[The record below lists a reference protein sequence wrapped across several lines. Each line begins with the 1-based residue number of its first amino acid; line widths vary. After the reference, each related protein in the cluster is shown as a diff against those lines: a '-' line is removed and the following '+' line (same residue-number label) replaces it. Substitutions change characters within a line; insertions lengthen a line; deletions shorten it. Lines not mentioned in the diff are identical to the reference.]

1 MMSNQKGFSISFIL
15 LGVAVVIGLVG
26 GAYYLGKF
34 QVPKPQSQ
42 NPVVISPTPQLIPS
56 STPNEIVNFNFTFK
70 YGVRNDPVGLRNIL
84 NTSEQTYTKD
94 MVSGQ
99 DVTTKLSLTNDDRK
113 QILQKV
119 LSINLFDLPN
129 DFSDTQP
136 SCKTPYSS
144 YDLTIV
150 YGNTVKHLSWIDHT
164 GCNDK
169 NPTTQ
174 KLNELSQ
181 VIIHI
186 IEQKQEYKNL
196 PTARGGYL

>member
-1 MMSNQKGFSISFIL
+1 MSNQKGFSIIFIL
-15 LGVAVVIGLVG
+15 LGVVVVIGLAG
-26 GAYYLGKF
+26 GVYYLGKF
-34 QVPKPQSQ
+34 QVSKPQPQ
-42 NPVVISPTPQLIPS
+42 NPMVVSQTPQVTPS

-70 YGVRNDPVGLRNIL
+70 YGVRNDPGGLRNIL

-99 DVTTKLSLTNDDRK
+99 DITTKLSLTNDELK
-113 QILQKV
+113 QVLQKV

-144 YDLTIV
+144 YDLTII
-150 YGNTVKHLSWIDHT
+150 YGNTVKHLSWIDHK

-169 NPTTQ
+169 NPITQ
-174 KLNELSQ
+174 KLDELSQ
-181 VIIHI
+181 LIIHI
-186 IEQKQEYKNL
+186 IEQRQEYKNL
-196 PTARGGYL
+196 PSARGVYL